1 MSTQQIRLS
10 YTLLELWRRG
20 QINQA
25 LDMYFRR
32 KKMPTTPQMLDGIRI
47 HKSVQN
53 YVLKNNRFPEQVTT
67 IPVNNPEIEKEF
79 IVEYSSQFLIKVK
92 IDLFDTDSFFELKT
106 GWSDSVRYAREYQV
120 PMYFLVSDIAGFHK
134 EKAYIIHYNQ
144 YTKEKDMTMIWHNKR
159 QIELAKN
166 YIDSIA
172 PDLYNYFNNQSLW

>member
-1 MSTQQIRLS
+1 MVTQKIRLS

-20 QINQA
+20 QVNLA

-32 KKMPTTPQMLDGIRI
+32 KKIASTPQMEDGTRI
-47 HKSVQN
+47 HRSVQN
-53 YVLKNNRFPEQVTT
+53 YVLKHHRFPEQVST
-67 IPVNNPEIEKEF
+67 ITVNNPEIEKEL
-79 IVEYSSQFLIKVK
+79 IVEYNPQFLIKAK
-92 IDLFDTDSFFELKT
+92 IDLFDTDALFEFKT
-106 GWSDSVRYAREYQV
+106 GWSDSIRYAREYQI
-120 PMYFLVSDIAGFHK
+120 PMYFLVSDLAGFHK

-144 YTKEKDMTMIWHNKR
+144 YTKNKDMVMIWNSKR